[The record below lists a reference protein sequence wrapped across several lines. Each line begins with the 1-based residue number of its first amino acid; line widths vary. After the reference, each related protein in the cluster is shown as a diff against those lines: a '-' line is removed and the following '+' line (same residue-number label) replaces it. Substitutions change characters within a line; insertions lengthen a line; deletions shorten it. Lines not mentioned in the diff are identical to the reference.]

1 MNAPTAHGSNG
12 HPGRDTEDE
21 DARLTEWCL
30 RLTDALGARGLT
42 VDVKAV
48 LGLAGRAAHS
58 VMRPAAPLTTFV
70 VGYAAGLAAGGG
82 EDSDAAIEHA
92 IAVATRLCK
101 SEQREAEQSEQ
112 LSQ

>member
-1 MNAPTAHGSNG
+1 
-12 HPGRDTEDE
+12 
-21 DARLTEWCL
+21 
-30 RLTDALGARGLT
+30 
-42 VDVKAV
+42 
-48 LGLAGRAAHS
+48 
-58 VMRPAAPLTTFV
+58 LTTFV

-112 LSQ
+112 LNQ